1 MDAAQVLTYWFDT
14 LEPGDWFGRS
24 DDVDAQIRRQFAEC
38 HRAGA
43 AGELYGWRCSPEGR
57 LAEILVLDQFSRNL
71 YRDDARAFACDA
83 AALVLAQEAIAG
95 GVDDSLSGVSRCFL
109 CRLCQRVT
117 ADSARVSAFVR
128 APGKAHEYGLCPPP
142 CGNIERFG
150 RYPHRNAVLGRHS
163 TPEEQFLRQPA
174 PHFRVHA
181 FTNDEPDYVAT
192 VLSCC
197 WLLRPGLVIFPT
209 ANGRRPGMAVW

>member
-1 MDAAQVLTYWFDT
+1 MDAAQVLTFWFDT
-14 LEPGDWFGRS
+14 LGPGDWFGRS
-24 DDVDAQIRRQFAEC
+24 GDVDAQIRRQFAEC

-95 GVDDSLSGVSRCFL
+95 GVDDSLSGDQQVFL
-109 CRLCQRVT
+109 YMPFMHSESPRIQRESLRLFERLGKPT
-117 ADSARVSAFVR
+117 NMDFARRHA
-128 APGKAHEYGLCPPP
+128 EI
-142 CGNIERFG
+142 IERFG

-163 TPEEQFLRQPA
+163 TPEEQEFLRQPGSS
-174 PHFRVHA
+174 F
-181 FTNDEPDYVAT
+181 
-192 VLSCC
+192 
-197 WLLRPGLVIFPT
+197 
-209 ANGRRPGMAVW
+209 